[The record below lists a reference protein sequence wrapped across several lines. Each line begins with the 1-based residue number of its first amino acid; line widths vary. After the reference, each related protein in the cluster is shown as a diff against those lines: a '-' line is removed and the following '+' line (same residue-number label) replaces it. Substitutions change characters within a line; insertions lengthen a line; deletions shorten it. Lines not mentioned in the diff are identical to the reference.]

1 MFWLITLLLLI
12 GVAGYLRL
20 SLKKMQWLLLPWLIL
35 IPVMGDLSGWV
46 FVLWLIVL
54 ITLSLLSLEP
64 LRIKLISKPIMAV
77 LKKNLPAIS
86 ATEKEALEGGDV
98 WWDAELFSGKPD
110 WQRLRDLSPAR
121 LTQKEKDFLNNQ
133 TETLCQMIDDWQIT
147 HELYDLPP
155 EIWDYIKKERFF
167 GMIIPEEYG
176 GLGFSALAHSNVI
189 MKVASRSITAAVT
202 IMVPNSLGPGQ
213 LLLQYG
219 TSEQK
224 QKYLHNLAVGKEIPC
239 FALTAPEAGSDASS
253 IPDYGIVCEQDGVLG
268 IKLNWE
274 KRYITLGPVATLLG
288 LAFHLYDPD
297 HLIGDKEDVGISLAL
312 IPTTHKGVKIGQR
325 HFPLDMPFQNGPNFG
340 KDVFIPMDWLIGGQK
355 QAGHG
360 WQMLV
365 ECLGEG
371 RGISLPALSV
381 GGAKLASRITGAYAR
396 IRTQFGLPIGKF
408 EGVEMPLA
416 RILGNTYIM
425 EAGRQLTLTALDQ
438 GNKPAIITA
447 LLKYQLTE
455 RMRHVIND
463 AMDIQGG
470 SGICLGKNNYL
481 GRIYQSIPIA
491 ITVEGAN
498 ILTRSLI
505 VFGQGAIRGHPYLY
519 KEMQAVAANDLA
531 AFDQALI
538 QHSLFIHSN
547 LIRSIWFGL
556 TGGIFETV
564 GSPCTR
570 PYYRHLSRLT
580 ANFALL
586 TDYALLTLGGG
597 LKRKERLSGRF
608 ADILANLYLC
618 SAVLKHFENQGEPS
632 ADLPLLDYACTLTIH
647 RAQQAILAVIHNLP
661 LPFLAKSL
669 RFLLF
674 PFGKPYAPPNDKQ
687 IHHVADIALHDSP
700 TRDRLTKGIYITDA
714 PNDRTGR
721 VEDAFQKVLAV
732 EELEHKLKTAYK
744 QGKIQGKTQLE
755 RIKDAADKQLIS
767 NDEAE
772 QLQTAWQAMRNAIKV
787 DAFEAGYFK
796 ETLIKSRTF

>member
-64 LRIKLISKPIMAV
+64 LRIKLISKPIMAI

-86 ATEKEALEGGDV
+86 ATEKEALESGDV

-312 IPTTHKGVKIGQR
+312 IPTTHEGVKIGQR

-700 TRDRLTKGIYITDA
+700 TRDRLTKGIYITDD

-732 EELEHKLKTAYK
+732 EELEHKLKTAHK

-796 ETLIKSRTF
+796 

>member
-1 MFWLITLLLLI
+1 MFWLITLILLAGI
-12 GVAGYLRL
+12 AGYLRL
-20 SLKKMQWLLLPWLIL
+20 SLQKSMWLYIAWLVL
-35 IPVMGDLSGWV
+35 VPLTGALHGWMA
-46 FVLWLIVL
+46 FLWFIVL
-54 ITLSLLSLEP
+54 IKLTIFSIEP
-64 LRIKLISKPIMAV
+64 LRIKLVSKPIMKI
-77 LKKNLPAIS
+77 LKKNLPPIS
-86 ATEKEALEGGDV
+86 PTEKEALESGDV
-98 WWDAELFSGKPD
+98 WWDAELFSGKPN
-110 WQRLRDLSPAR
+110 WQRLRDISPAR

-155 EIWDYIKKERFF
+155 EVWDYIKKERFF
-167 GMIIPEEYG
+167 GMVIPEEYD

-219 TSEQK
+219 TEEQK
-224 QKYLHNLAVGKEIPC
+224 DQYLKNLAVGKEVPC
-239 FALTAPEAGSDASS
+239 FALTGPEAGSDASS
-253 IPDYGIVCEQDGVLG
+253 IPDSGVVCEQDGVLG
-268 IKLNWE
+268 IQLNWE

-297 HLIGDKEDVGISLAL
+297 HLIGDKDDVGISLAL
-312 IPTTHKGVKIGQR
+312 IPTNHKGVEIGQR

-381 GGAKLASRITGAYAR
+381 GGGKLASRITGAYAR

-425 EAGRQLTLTALDQ
+425 EAGRRLTLTALDQ

-455 RMRHVIND
+455 RMRHLIND

-470 SGICLGKNNYL
+470 SGICLGPSNYI

-498 ILTRSLI
+498 ILTRNLI

-519 KEMQAVAANDLA
+519 KEMQAVEANDLT
-531 AFDQALI
+531 AFDDALVN
-538 QHSLFIHSN
+538 HSLFIQSN
-547 LIRSIWFGL
+547 FMRSIWFGL
-556 TGGIFETV
+556 TGGIFETT

-570 PYYRHLSRLT
+570 PYYRHLTRLT

-586 TDYALLTLGGG
+586 TDYALLSLGGG

-608 ADILANLYLC
+608 ADILSNLYLC
-618 SAVLKHFENQGEPS
+618 SAVLKHFENQGEPA

-661 LPFLAKSL
+661 LPYLAKTL
-669 RFLLF
+669 RFFMF
-674 PFGKPYAPPNDKQ
+674 PFGKPYSPPNDKQ
-687 IHHVADIALHDSP
+687 IHKVADIALHDSP
-700 TRDRLTKGIYITDA
+700 TRDRLTQGIYSTDD
-714 PNDRTGR
+714 PSDRTGR
-721 VEDAFQKVLAV
+721 IEAAFHKILAV
-732 EELEHKLKTAYK
+732 SELESRVKKARKL
-744 QGKIQGKTQLE
+744 GEIQGKTQPDL
-755 RIKDAADKQLIS
+755 INDAKHKKLITA
-767 NDEAE
+767 DEAE
-772 QLQTAWQAMRNAIKV
+772 QLQAAWEAMRNAIAV
-787 DAFEAGYFK
+787 DAFEPEYFK
-796 ETLIKSRTF
+796 ET